1 MKKPFYNLDQRNE
14 IYKNNYI
21 GKSLLIDF
29 YVYKIK
35 RDFILFFEPICLPII
50 NFLNKILTK

>member
-1 MKKPFYNLDQRNE
+1 MKKPLYNLKQRKE
-14 IYKNNYI
+14 IYKETYT

-35 RDFILFFEPICLPII
+35 RDFILFFEPICLPIV